1 MKFAR
6 YSEAIHA
13 ILYAVLLVGTEVAF
27 GVAEVIDGI
36 EQIGFATAIGA
47 GDTGDLSRKIV
58 DGGGIIAKLYQRY
71 FIYSD
76 QRSIGNK
83 KFYKFAQ
90 I

>member
-1 MKFAR
+1 
-6 YSEAIHA
+6 
-13 ILYAVLLVGTEVAF
+13 
-27 GVAEVIDGI
+27 
-36 EQIGFATAIGA
+36 
-47 GDTGDLSRKIV
+47 
-58 DGGGIIAKLYQRY
+58 LYQRY